1 MRHWPRKGLSFEAE
15 PAEAGDAGA
24 AEDAVPEPGPELELG
39 FLPCSG
45 RGCREQTGIA
55 CAYVDRRER
64 CCPTA
69 WCPTHRLVHQRQ
81 VVCPV
86 HGVILGASEDALTEH
101 HRADLGNVVPLLV
114 CWVARELEAPV
125 GALMAEVA
133 ERYGQTL
140 VVDPVRFVLVG
151 VERVRTWERAWKI
164 CAPVGVSLRVHL
176 AVEEAAPEVVLGKFN
191 SKVAVTVPA
200 PSPEICERAEDPAH
214 PQLRE
219 VAEFRDRV
227 VRAISSAVSAWQAV
241 NPPPPAPRPEPA
253 AGPDAAVAEG
263 HAPAA

>member
-1 MRHWPRKGLSFEAE
+1 MRHWPRKGPSLEAE
-15 PAEAGDAGA
+15 PLEPDCDGTAEEA
-24 AEDAVPEPGPELELG
+24 APELGPELGLG

-86 HGVILGASEDALTEH
+86 HGVILGASEDELTEH

-114 CWVARELEAPV
+114 SWVARELEAPV
-125 GALMAEVA
+125 GSLMTDVA
-133 ERYGQTL
+133 ERYHQTL

-191 SKVAVTVPA
+191 SKVAVTLPA
-200 PSPEICERAEDPAH
+200 PSAEICERAEDPAL
-214 PQLRE
+214 PPVAE
-219 VAEFRDRV
+219 VAEFRDTV
-227 VRAISSAVSAWQAV
+227 LRAISAAVAAWQAV
-241 NPPPPAPRPEPA
+241 NPAPPAPRSEPVA
-253 AGPDAAVAEG
+253 ASESAVAEG
-263 HAPAA
+263 QAPAA